1 MCFAETS
8 LCSSQQEVFAGQGDF
23 FSLSSFFSPALSN
36 LLFVSLSREVFF
48 IIFLFPRGVCF
59 LPKVC
64 LIFFAHFFVQGG
76 WVYDFFAISSR
87 EEFYFPKFL
96 FFI

>member
-1 MCFAETS
+1 
-8 LCSSQQEVFAGQGDF
+8 
-23 FSLSSFFSPALSN
+23 
-36 LLFVSLSREVFF
+36 
-48 IIFLFPRGVCF
+48 VCF